1 MEGRDNGL
9 TRRELLKVAG
19 AAAAAVPLAGSE
31 ALAAA
36 VAATTAA
43 HFFTR
48 EQLAMVD
55 ELSEIIIPADDHS
68 GGARAAKVA
77 EYIDSRL
84 AESFDDEPRQQ
95 WKEGLARVDALSQEK
110 KGAPFMQLSPE
121 DRVAIVTL
129 MAAEEKSP
137 TTVEGKFF
145 RELKGRTTSGFY
157 SSSIGLHDDLE
168 YKGNV
173 MQQEYSGIDVSQP
186 QSE

>member
-1 MEGRDNGL
+1 MEERDNGL
-9 TRRELLKVAG
+9 TRRELLKAAG

-36 VAATTAA
+36 VATTTAA

-55 ELSEIIIPADDHS
+55 ELCEIIIPADDHS

-77 EYIDSRL
+77 EYIDGRL
-84 AESFDDEPRQQ
+84 VESFDELPRQQ
-95 WKEGLARVDALSQEK
+95 WREGLARIDALSREK

-145 RELKGRTTSGFY
+145 RELKERTTSGYY
-157 SSSIGLHDDLE
+157 SSAIGLHDDLE

-173 MQQEYSGIDVSQP
+173 MQEEYSGIDVSQP